1 MIWPKRNIIL
11 LKRIGHFKNAYPAF
25 RCYQYV
31 LYTCWQTYDSFL
43 FFFYLNKKRRLIILR
58 FDLVGMVPH
67 LLNHPACHTDVLFK
81 EQEVYLPVS
90 CCIWYCKGRLTQR
103 TYTFITYG
111 IRVSVTPH
119 LLGLPFRKGGDHPWG
134 WSRTPPRLALRQ
146 S

>member
-1 MIWPKRNIIL
+1 MHIRRLDVISTSYTRADRRMIRS
-11 LKRIGHFKNAYPAF
+11 Y
-25 RCYQYV
+25 
-31 LYTCWQTYDSFL
+31 

-103 TYTFITYG
+103 AYTFITYG

-119 LLGLPFRKGGDHPWG
+119 RLGLPFRKGGDHP
-134 WSRTPPRLALRQ
+134 
-146 S
+146 